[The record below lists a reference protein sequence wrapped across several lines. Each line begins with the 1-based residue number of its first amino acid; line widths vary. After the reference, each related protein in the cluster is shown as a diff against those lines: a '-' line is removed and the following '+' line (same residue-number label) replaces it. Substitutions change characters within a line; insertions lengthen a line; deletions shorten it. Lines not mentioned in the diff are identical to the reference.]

1 MQIDF
6 DSKQQVMKELYF
18 TVLAYFFI
26 LKLFQILKDLLIVFD
41 IFLFQEIWLNFAG
54 LEQQG

>member
-1 MQIDF
+1 MQMQIDF

-41 IFLFQEIWLNFAG
+41 IFLF
-54 LEQQG
+54 